1 MPQITFILVLL
12 TCFAKGQSTR
22 EGLVGV
28 YESTG
33 FDRHSTMIL
42 DKENRFIYKSGLGGC
57 QTEVKGT
64 WIVENKKLKFT
75 NDTEFTNDG
84 TILDYKKDWN

>member
-1 MPQITFILVLL
+1 
-12 TCFAKGQSTR
+12 
-22 EGLVGV
+22 
-28 YESTG
+28 
-33 FDRHSTMIL
+33 MIL